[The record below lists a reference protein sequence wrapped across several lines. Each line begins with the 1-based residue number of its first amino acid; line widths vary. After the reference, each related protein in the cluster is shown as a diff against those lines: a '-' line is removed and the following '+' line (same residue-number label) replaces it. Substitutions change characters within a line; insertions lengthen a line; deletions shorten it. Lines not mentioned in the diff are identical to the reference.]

1 MADVSVL
8 SADRIETVVPVVA
21 WRDVLRPP
29 DGLLA
34 RVRWLFTIAALGM
47 AVVLALGGAA
57 FAANNG
63 RLAVTP
69 LVVALVLGVVWLY
82 GYRQGGASLAVDVLC
97 AAGIAVLGAALP
109 DARFAQF
116 ALFLS
121 VWNRAMHTAGRRLA
135 VTTAILLVGFFAAAL
150 LSPAGSVLSVYVLGA
165 AAVGVAFAV
174 ILSMV
179 ATVLAV
185 YERAVARE

>member
-1 MADVSVL
+1 
-8 SADRIETVVPVVA
+8 
-21 WRDVLRPP
+21 
-29 DGLLA
+29 
-34 RVRWLFTIAALGM
+34 
-47 AVVLALGGAA
+47 
-57 FAANNG
+57 
-63 RLAVTP
+63 P
-69 LVVALVLGVVWLY
+69 LVVMLILGGVWLY
-82 GYRQGGASLAVDVLC
+82 GYRQAGASLAVDVLC

-121 VWNRAMHTAGRRLA
+121 VWNRATHTGGRRLV
-135 VTTAILLVGFFAAAL
+135 VTTVILLVGFLAAAL

-165 AAVGVAFAV
+165 AVVAVAFAV

-185 YERAVARE
+185 YERAVARERRLRAAGHALAEAKD